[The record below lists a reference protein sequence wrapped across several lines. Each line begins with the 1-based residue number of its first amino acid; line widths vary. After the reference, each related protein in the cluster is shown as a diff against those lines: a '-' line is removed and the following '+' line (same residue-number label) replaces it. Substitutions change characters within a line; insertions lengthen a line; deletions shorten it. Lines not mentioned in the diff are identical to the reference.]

1 MRILGIRGSNLT
13 SFAGNFALELD
24 RPPLDRLGLFAI
36 TGATGAGKSTLLD
49 ALCLAL
55 FDRTPRLGG
64 RGGVPVGRADEE
76 DEARLSAY
84 DVRGMLRRGAGEGF
98 AEVDFQGKDGRRYR
112 ARWSVWRARGRAEGR
127 FRPQEMSLTEV
138 ASGQQ
143 FGRTK
148 GEVLTAIQERLGLS
162 FDQFRRSALLAQGE
176 FAAFLKADA
185 NERAELL
192 ERMTGTEV
200 YSRLSMAAHEKNKA
214 EQEELAQRERGL
226 AAIALMEAGER
237 SAAEGRLVEEGEAR
251 KGVEV
256 RLAEAEGAAA
266 WHSERAALVGAQGE
280 AEGREARAAEAVEEA
295 APRARRLEEVRAA
308 ESFRGAVTS
317 AAEAERRWEDA
328 EAACRARAVELEGAK
343 ARWTQLQSALQAAE
357 AVRSGARAAQEEA
370 APRLEEAAEL
380 DARCAAAA
388 RDAEE
393 ARGRARVAEAE
404 AAKARV
410 ALEEVV
416 AREEEARAKGEGAR
430 AWLVEKAHWEALAKE
445 WPRWQREL
453 ERYEVALGEGRT
465 ARTGVEKLRGEV
477 DRLREASRLRRE
489 ERDAEVE
496 AESRVQATATHAEAA
511 LGEGTGV
518 ERRVLRESLLA
529 RQETL
534 RGLEAARLGL
544 CAGEAEVR
552 EVEREAQV
560 AKGEVE
566 AASVA
571 VREAEVRRLEGE
583 AALKEARRAL
593 SVAEATQGHA
603 AQRALLRD
611 GEACPL
617 CGATEHP
624 YRHEV
629 PALAGLVAESAARV
643 ETLEAQRAECSRAEV
658 SASARQAASR
668 ARVTQAEVRRES
680 AAARCAEH
688 RAAWGRGRE
697 KWRQVSGS
705 TESSEARATSDE
717 GLGLDVGGRGR
728 QSGRQVSDSTAPS
741 EASLG
746 PDGAGREKWRHES
759 NSTAPVEAGATSE
772 VVAGG
777 LEKSRQERDSTAPV
791 EDGATSEA
799 GLWLEARSAE
809 LKARLSALKSEE
821 EAAEGL
827 ARAAREARAALETQR
842 TRREH
847 AADALRRA
855 EESFTRAEGTL
866 KEALARLDAAEAT
879 VRQVLTDMAPIF
891 FADAGW
897 EAKLEDAPADFRQKC
912 GKRVSMWKEREDI
925 VLKAKERADEEQRH
939 RAHAQGLLDVSAR
952 RAKEDVETAALKE
965 RTRDEAT
972 RARAALLGGRPTDE
986 VRAEL
991 RHALE
996 SAEATYEKSRQS
1008 AESAKQAEGVAL
1020 ARVEDATRGLKGAV
1034 EARDSARRDLERR
1047 LSAQGVSLE
1056 TVKTLLAHDAAW
1068 CEAEARA
1075 LAALKEALSHARAV
1089 LEERRARRASHE
1101 ASGAPTLS
1109 EADAAAA
1116 REQLRL
1122 DVEVRRRA
1130 EALLRA
1136 KLEAD
1141 DAARARHG
1149 SEAQALAERRRAGEV
1164 WKALGDLIG
1173 SHDGKRFKV
1182 FAQSLTLDALLLH
1195 ANAHLQELARRYR
1208 LMRVPGHD
1216 LDLQVVD
1223 GDMGDEVRGVA
1234 SLSGGESFLVSLAL
1248 ALGLASLSSE
1258 TTQVETL
1265 FIDEGFGT
1273 LDPETL
1279 EVALAS
1285 LDALQATGRQV
1296 GIISHVSGLAERIGV
1311 QVRVVK
1317 QGGGR
1322 SRLVVEGDLG
1332 MPAAPAPE
1340 VRLLA

>member
-1 MRILGIRGSNLT
+1 MKVLCIRGNNLT
-13 SFAGNFALELD
+13 SFAGTFALELD

-76 DEARLSAY
+76 EEARLSAY

-98 AEVDFQGKDGRRYR
+98 AEVDFQGKDGKRYR
-112 ARWSVWRARGRAEGR
+112 ARWSVWRARSRAEGR
-127 FRPQEMSLTEV
+127 FRPQEMTLTEV
-138 ASGQQ
+138 ATGQQ

-148 GEVLTAIQERLGLS
+148 GEVLAAIQERLGLS

-185 NERAELL
+185 SERAELL

-200 YSRLSMAAHEKNKA
+200 YSRLSMAAHEKNKG
-214 EQEELAQRERGL
+214 EQEELARRELGL
-226 AAIALMEAGER
+226 AAISLMEAGER
-237 SAAEGRLVEEGEAR
+237 GAAEGRLVEEAEAR
-251 KGVEV
+251 KGVEA
-256 RLAEAEGAAA
+256 RLGEAEGAAA
-266 WHSERAALVGAQGE
+266 WHAELSALVGAQRD
-280 AEGREARAAEAVEEA
+280 AEEKESRAAEALAAA
-295 APRARRLEEVRAA
+295 APRAKKLEEVRAA
-308 ESFRGAVTS
+308 ESFRGAVT
-317 AAEAERRWEDA
+317 AAEGAERRCEEADA
-328 EAACRARAVELEGAK
+328 TGRVRGAEVEEAK
-343 ARWTQLQSALQAAE
+343 
-357 AVRSGARAAQEEA
+357 ARAAQLLGALRVAEEGRQEARSAQEVA
-370 APRLEEAAEL
+370 APALEAAAEL
-380 DARCAAAA
+380 DARSVAAA

-393 ARGRARVAEAE
+393 ARARARVSEDE
-404 AAKARV
+404 AAKARAV
-410 ALEEVV
+410 LEEVV
-416 AREEEARAKGEGAR
+416 VREEAARVAGEGAR
-430 AWLVEKAHWEALAKE
+430 VWLLEKAHWEALARE

-453 ERYEVALGEGRT
+453 ERYEVALGEGKT
-465 ARTGVEKLRGEV
+465 ARAAVEKLRWDV
-477 DRLREASRLRRE
+477 DLLKDAERLRRQ
-489 ERDAEVE
+489 ERDSAAE
-496 AESRVQATATHAEAA
+496 AEARAQAAATHAETS

-534 RGLEAARLGL
+534 RALELARQGL
-544 CAGEAEVR
+544 CS
-552 EVEREAQV
+552 
-560 AKGEVE
+560 GEVE
-566 AASVA
+566 AREAAREAATAREESESASVA
-571 VREAEVRRLEGE
+571 VRDSAVRRLERE

-603 AQRALLRD
+603 AQRALLRE

-643 ETLEAQRAECSRAEV
+643 ETLESERNECSREEV
-658 SASARQAASR
+658 DASARQAAAR
-668 ARVTQAEVRRES
+668 ARVTQAESRREG
-680 AAARCAEH
+680 AAARCGEH
-688 RAAWGRGRE
+688 RDAWARGRE
-697 KWRQVSGS
+697 QWRRVRTQGSASSGGGPGLS
-705 TESSEARATSDE
+705 ARKGVVGAHDSESPGGEEGAGVRDATSAPGVASARDAASAPEE
-717 GLGLDVGGRGR
+717 G
-728 QSGRQVSDSTAPS
+728 SGP
-741 EASLG
+741 EAS
-746 PDGAGREKWRHES
+746 
-759 NSTAPVEAGATSE
+759 V
-772 VVAGG
+772 
-777 LEKSRQERDSTAPV
+777 
-791 EDGATSEA
+791 
-799 GLWLEARSAE
+799 WLEAMVAE
-809 LKARLSALKSEE
+809 VQARLSALKSEE

-827 ARAAREARAALETQR
+827 ARTAREARAALEAQR
-842 TRREH
+842 TRREV

-855 EESFTRAEGTL
+855 EESFTRVEGAL
-866 KEALARLDAAEAT
+866 KEGLARMEAADAT
-879 VRQVLTDMAPIF
+879 VRQVLADVSPIF
-891 FADAGW
+891 ASDAGW
-897 EAKLEDAPADFRQKC
+897 EAKLEAAPADFRQKC

-925 VLKAKERADEEQRH
+925 VQKAKSREDEEQRH
-939 RAHAQGLLDVSAR
+939 RAHAQGLLEVSAR
-952 RAKEDVETAALKE
+952 RAEEDAAQATLKGQA
-965 RTRDEAT
+965 RDAAV
-972 RARAALLGGRPTDE
+972 RARAALLEGRPTEE

-991 RHALE
+991 RAKLE
-996 SAEATYEKSRQS
+996 SALAAYEKARVS
-1008 AESAKQAEGVAL
+1008 AEAARQAEGVAL
-1020 ARVEDATRGLKGAV
+1020 ARAEDA
-1034 EARDSARRDLERR
+1034 ARDLTRARESRESARKELEQR
-1047 LSAQGVSLE
+1047 LAAQGVSLDV
-1056 TVKTLLAHDAAW
+1056 VKALLANDAAW

-1075 LAALKEALSHARAV
+1075 LAVLREAQAQARAV
-1089 LEERRARRASHE
+1089 RDERRERRTGHE
-1101 ASGAPTLS
+1101 SSGPPRLS
-1109 EADAAAA
+1109 EEEATAA
-1116 REQLRL
+1116 REHLRG

-1130 EALLRA
+1130 EAMLRA

-1279 EVALAS
+1279 EVALAT

-1332 MPAAPAPE
+1332 LPYVA
-1340 VRLLA
+1340 VQQLA

>member
-1 MRILGIRGSNLT
+1 MKVLCIRGNNLT

-76 DEARLSAY
+76 EEARLSAY

-98 AEVDFQGKDGRRYR
+98 AEVDFQGKDGKRYR
-112 ARWSVWRARGRAEGR
+112 ARWSVWRARSRAEGR
-127 FRPQEMSLTEV
+127 FRPQEMTLTEV
-138 ASGQQ
+138 ATGQQ

-148 GEVLTAIQERLGLS
+148 GEVLAAIQERLGLS

-185 NERAELL
+185 SERAELL

-200 YSRLSMAAHEKNKA
+200 YSRLSMAAHEKNKG
-214 EQEELAQRERGL
+214 EQEELARREQGL

-237 SAAEGRLVEEGEAR
+237 GAAEGRLVEEAQARKEVEAR
-251 KGVEV
+251 LG
-256 RLAEAEGAAA
+256 EAEGAAA
-266 WHSERAALVGAQGE
+266 WHAERTALVVAQQE
-280 AEGREARAAEAVEEA
+280 AEAREARATEALTSA
-295 APRARRLEEVRAA
+295 APRAKKLEEVRAA
-308 ESFRGAVTS
+308 EAFRGPVT
-317 AAEAERRWEDA
+317 AAEGARRRREEADVARRTRGAE
-328 EAACRARAVELEGAK
+328 VEEAK
-343 ARWTQLQSALQAAE
+343 ARTAGL
-357 AVRSGARAAQEEA
+357 SGALRVAEEGRGTA
-370 APRLEEAAEL
+370 RSELEVATPALEAAAEL
-380 DARCAAAA
+380 DARSATAT
-388 RDAEE
+388 REAEE
-393 ARGRARVAEAE
+393 ARARARVSEDE
-404 AAKARV
+404 AAKARSV
-410 ALEEVV
+410 LEEVV
-416 AREEEARAKGEGAR
+416 VREEAARVAGEGAR
-430 AWLVEKAHWEALAKE
+430 VWLSEKAHWEPLARE

-465 ARTGVEKLRGEV
+465 ARATVEKLRGDV
-477 DRLREASRLRRE
+477 DLL
-489 ERDAEVE
+489 RDAERSRRQERDSAAE
-496 AESRVQATATHAEAA
+496 AEARVQAAATHAEAS

-518 ERRVLRESLLA
+518 ERRVQRESLLA

-534 RGLEAARLGL
+534 RALESARQGL
-544 CAGEAEVR
+544 CAGEAEAR
-552 EVEREAQV
+552 DAAREA
-560 AKGEVE
+560 
-566 AASVA
+566 AAAQEESESASGA
-571 VREAEVRRLEGE
+571 VRDAGTRRLERE

-593 SVAEATQGHA
+593 SVAQATQGHV
-603 AQRALLRD
+603 AQRALLRE

-643 ETLEAQRAECSRAEV
+643 ETLESERNECSREEV
-658 SASARQAASR
+658 DASARQAAAR
-668 ARVTQAEVRRES
+668 ARVTQAESRREG
-680 AAARCAEH
+680 AAARCVEH
-688 RAAWGRGRE
+688 RDGWARGRE
-697 KWRQVSGS
+697 QWRRVQAQGAHGS
-705 TESSEARATSDE
+705 
-717 GLGLDVGGRGR
+717 
-728 QSGRQVSDSTAPS
+728 
-741 EASLG
+741 ASL
-746 PDGAGREKWRHES
+746 DGEQEAMARVGAEAASRRGEGVRPRS
-759 NSTAPVEAGATSE
+759 VDTRDAAPEMGSAPEAGT
-772 VVAGG
+772 
-777 LEKSRQERDSTAPV
+777 
-791 EDGATSEA
+791 
-799 GLWLEARSAE
+799 WLEAMVADVLAKLAA
-809 LKARLSALKSEE
+809 LKAQE

-827 ARAAREARAALETQR
+827 ARTAREARAALEAQR
-842 TRREH
+842 NRREV
-847 AADALRRA
+847 ASEALRRA
-855 EESFTRAEGTL
+855 EESFTRAEGAL
-866 KEALARLDAAEAT
+866 KEVLTRMEVADAT
-879 VRQVLTDMAPIF
+879 VRQVLSDVSPIF
-891 FADAGW
+891 ASDAGW
-897 EAKLEDAPADFRQKC
+897 EAKLETDPADFRQKC
-912 GKRVSMWKEREDI
+912 GKRVFMWKDREDT
-925 VLKAKERADEEQRH
+925 VKKAKDLEEAEQRD
-939 RAHAQGLLDVSAR
+939 RARAQGSLDMSAR
-952 RAKEDVETAALKE
+952 RAEEDAAQAALKE
-965 RTRDEAT
+965 QARDAAT
-972 RARAALLGGRPTDE
+972 RARAALLDGRPTEE

-991 RHALE
+991 RAKVDSAL
-996 SAEATYEKSRQS
+996 AAYEKARES
-1008 AESAKQAEGVAL
+1008 AESARQAEGVAL
-1020 ARVEDATRGLKGAV
+1020 AREEDA
-1034 EARDSARRDLERR
+1034 ARDLARAQESLALAHEELEQR
-1047 LSAQGVSLE
+1047 LAAQGVSLDV
-1056 TVKTLLAHDAAW
+1056 VKALLANDAAW

-1075 LAALKEALSHARAV
+1075 LAVLREAQAQARAV
-1089 LEERRARRASHE
+1089 HDERRERRTSHE
-1101 ASGAPTLS
+1101 ASGPPRLS
-1109 EADAAAA
+1109 EEEATTA
-1116 REQLRL
+1116 RERLRG

-1130 EALLRA
+1130 EAMLRA
-1136 KLEAD
+1136 RLEAD
-1141 DAARARHG
+1141 DSARARHG
-1149 SEAQALAERRRAGEV
+1149 SEAQAIAERRRAGEV

-1279 EVALAS
+1279 EVALAT

-1332 MPAAPAPE
+1332 LPYVA
-1340 VRLLA
+1340 VQQLA

>member
-237 SAAEGRLVEEGEAR
+237 GAAEAKLVEESEAR
-251 KGVEV
+251 KGVEA
-256 RLAEAEGAAA
+256 RLVEAEGAAA
-266 WHSERAALVGAQGE
+266 WHSERAALVGAQEE
-280 AEGREARAAEAVEEA
+280 AQAREVRAAEALEGA
-295 APRARRLEEVRAA
+295 APRARKLEEVRAA
-308 ESFRGAVTS
+308 ESFRGAVTG
-317 AAEAERRWEDA
+317 AREAERRWEDA
-328 EAACRARAVELEGAK
+328 EAASRARAAELEGAK
-343 ARWTQLQSALQAAE
+343 EKWARLQSALQGAE
-357 AVRSGARAAQEEA
+357 TGRSGARAAMEEA

-380 DARCAAAA
+380 DARCVAAA

-393 ARGRARVAEAE
+393 SRGRARAAEAE
-404 AAKARV
+404 AAKARGV
-410 ALEEVV
+410 LDEVV
-416 AREEEARAKGEGAR
+416 VREEEARAKGEGAR

-453 ERYEVALGEGRT
+453 ERYEVALGEGQT

-496 AESRVQATATHAEAA
+496 AEARVQAAATHAEAA

-518 ERRVLRESLLA
+518 ERRVLRESLLT

-534 RGLEAARLGL
+534 RGLEAARQGL
-544 CAGEAEVR
+544 CAGEAEAR
-552 EVEREAQV
+552 EVEREAQ
-560 AKGEVE
+560 AARSEVE

-603 AQRALLRD
+603 AQRALLRE

-658 SASARQAASR
+658 SASARQASAR
-668 ARVTQAEVRRES
+668 ARVTQVEARREGV
-680 AAARCAEH
+680 AARCVEH
-688 RAAWGRGRE
+688 REAWGRGRE
-697 KWRQVSGS
+697 KWRQVSD
-705 TESSEARATSDE
+705 AA
-717 GLGLDVGGRGR
+717 V
-728 QSGRQVSDSTAPS
+728 P
-741 EASLG
+741 
-746 PDGAGREKWRHES
+746 P
-759 NSTAPVEAGATSE
+759 
-772 VVAGG
+772 
-777 LEKSRQERDSTAPV
+777 
-791 EDGATSEA
+791 EDGALAES
-799 GLWLEARSAE
+799 GHWLESMATE
-809 LKARLSALKSEE
+809 LKARLSALKAQE
-821 EAAEGL
+821 EAAEGQ
-827 ARAAREARAALETQR
+827 ARAAREARAALEAQR

-855 EESFTRAEGTL
+855 EESFTRAEGSL
-866 KEALARLDAAEAT
+866 KESLARLDAAEAT
-879 VRQVLTDMAPIF
+879 VRQVLSEVAPIF
-891 FADAGW
+891 HADAGW
-897 EAKLEDAPADFRQKC
+897 EAKLEAAPADFRQKC

-925 VLKAKERADEEQRH
+925 VQKAKERADEEQRH

-952 RAKEDVETAALKE
+952 RAKEDAATAVFKE
-965 RTRDEAT
+965 KTRDEAT
-972 RARAALLGGRPTDE
+972 RARATLLDGRPTDE

-996 SAEATYEKSRQS
+996 SAEATYERSRQS
-1008 AESAKQAEGVAL
+1008 AESARQSEGVAL
-1020 ARVEDATRGLKGAV
+1020 ARVEDATRVLKAAL
-1034 EARDSARRDLERR
+1034 EARDAACADLERR

-1056 TVKTLLAHDAAW
+1056 TVQGLLAHDAAW

-1075 LAALKEALSHARAV
+1075 LTALKEALAHARAV
-1089 LEERRARRASHE
+1089 LEERRARKAAHE
-1101 ASGAPTLS
+1101 AGGAPSLS
-1109 EADAAAA
+1109 ETEASSA
-1116 REQLRL
+1116 REQLRA

-1149 SEAQALAERRRAGEV
+1149 SEAQALADRRRAGEV
-1164 WKALGDLIG
+1164 WKTLSDLIG

-1279 EVALAS
+1279 EVALAT

-1322 SRLVVEGDLG
+1322 SRLVVDGDLG
-1332 MPAAPAPE
+1332 IPSAPE

>member
-214 EQEELAQRERGL
+214 EQEQLAQRERGL
-226 AAIALMEAGER
+226 AAIALMEPGER
-237 SAAEGRLVEEGEAR
+237 SAAEGRLVEEAQAC
-251 KGVEV
+251 KGVEA
-256 RLAEAEGAAA
+256 RLSEAESAAA
-266 WHSERAALVGAQGE
+266 WHSERVSLVSAQGE
-280 AEGREARAAEAVEEA
+280 AEGREARAAEAVEGA

-317 AAEAERRWEDA
+317 AAEAERRWEEA
-328 EAACRARAVELEGAK
+328 EAACRARAAELEGAK
-343 ARWTQLQSALQAAE
+343 ARWAQLQSALQGAE
-357 AVRSGARAAQEEA
+357 EARRRARAAQEEA

-393 ARGRARVAEAE
+393 ARGRARAAEAE
-404 AAKARV
+404 AVKARGV
-410 ALEEVV
+410 LEEVV

-453 ERYEVALGEGRT
+453 ERYEVALGEGQT
-465 ARTGVEKLRGEV
+465 ARTVVEKQRGEV

-496 AESRVQATATHAEAA
+496 SESRVQATATHAETA

-534 RGLEAARLGL
+534 RALEMARQGL
-544 CAGEAEVR
+544 CAGEAEAT
-552 EVEREAQV
+552 EAEREAQA

-566 AASVA
+566 AASLA
-571 VREAEVRRLEGE
+571 VRDAEVRRVEGE

-603 AQRALLRD
+603 AQRALLRE

-629 PALAGLVAESAARV
+629 PALAGLVAESTARV

-658 SASARQAASR
+658 SASARQAAAR
-668 ARVTQAEVRRES
+668 ARVTQAEARRES
-680 AAARCAEH
+680 AAVRCAEH
-688 RAAWGRGRE
+688 RVAWGRGRE
-697 KWRQVSGS
+697 KWRQVS
-705 TESSEARATSDE
+705 
-717 GLGLDVGGRGR
+717 
-728 QSGRQVSDSTAPS
+728 
-741 EASLG
+741 
-746 PDGAGREKWRHES
+746 
-759 NSTAPVEAGATSE
+759 
-772 VVAGG
+772 
-777 LEKSRQERDSTAPV
+777 DSTAPV
-791 EDGATSEA
+791 EDGASSEA
-799 GLWLEARSAE
+799 GLWLEARATE

-855 EESFTRAEGTL
+855 EESFTRAEGAL
-866 KEALARLDAAEAT
+866 REAVARLDAAEST

-891 FADAGW
+891 SSDAGW
-897 EAKLEDAPADFRQKC
+897 EAKLEAAPADFRQKC

-925 VLKAKERADEEQRH
+925 VQKAKERADEEQRH

-952 RAKEDVETAALKE
+952 RAQEDSGTAALKE
-965 RTRDEAT
+965 QSRDAAT
-972 RARAALLGGRPTDE
+972 RARATLLDGRPTDE

-1008 AESAKQAEGVAL
+1008 AESARQAEGVAL
-1020 ARVEDATRGLKGAV
+1020 ARVEDATRGLKAAL
-1034 EARDSARRDLERR
+1034 ESRDSARMDLERR

-1056 TVKTLLAHDAAW
+1056 AVKALLAHDAAW

-1075 LAALKEALSHARAV
+1075 LAALKEALAHARAV
-1089 LEERRARRASHE
+1089 LEERRARRAAHE
-1101 ASGAPTLS
+1101 ASGAPALS
-1109 EADAAAA
+1109 EAEAATA
-1116 REQLRL
+1116 REQLRA

-1136 KLEAD
+1136 KLDAD

-1149 SEAQALAERRRAGEV
+1149 SEAQALAERRQAGEV
-1164 WKALGDLIG
+1164 WKALSDLIG

-1279 EVALAS
+1279 EVALAT

-1332 MPAAPAPE
+1332 IPSAPAPE

>member
-1 MRILGIRGSNLT
+1 MKVLCIRGNNLT

-76 DEARLSAY
+76 EEARLSAY

-98 AEVDFQGKDGRRYR
+98 AEVDFQGKDGKRYR
-112 ARWSVWRARGRAEGR
+112 ARWSVWRARSRAEGR
-127 FRPQEMSLTEV
+127 FRPQEMTLTEV
-138 ASGQQ
+138 ATGQQ

-148 GEVLTAIQERLGLS
+148 GEVLAAIQERLGLS

-185 NERAELL
+185 SERAELL

-200 YSRLSMAAHEKNKA
+200 YSRLSMAAHEKNKG
-214 EQEELAQRERGL
+214 EQEELMRREQGL
-226 AAIALMEAGER
+226 AAISLMEAGER
-237 SAAEGRLVEEGEAR
+237 GAAEGRLVEEAQAREEVEAR
-251 KGVEV
+251 LG
-256 RLAEAEGAAA
+256 EAEGAAA
-266 WHSERAALVGAQGE
+266 WHAERAALVVAQGE
-280 AEGREARAAEAVEEA
+280 AEAREAKATEALTAA
-295 APRARRLEEVRAA
+295 APRAKKLEEVRAA
-308 ESFRGAVTS
+308 ESFRGPVT
-317 AAEAERRWEDA
+317 AAEGARRRWEEADA
-328 EAACRARAVELEGAK
+328 ARRTRGAEVEEAK
-343 ARWTQLQSALQAAE
+343 ARTAGLSGALRVAEEGREKAQSAL
-357 AVRSGARAAQEEA
+357 EEA
-370 APRLEEAAEL
+370 APALEAAAEL
-380 DARCAAAA
+380 DARSATAA
-388 RDAEE
+388 REAEE
-393 ARGRARVAEAE
+393 ARARARVSEAE
-404 AAKARV
+404 AAKARL
-410 ALEEVV
+410 ALEEVAV
-416 AREEEARAKGEGAR
+416 REEAARVAGEGAR
-430 AWLVEKAHWEALAKE
+430 VWLSEKAHWEPLARE

-465 ARTGVEKLRGEV
+465 ARATVEKLRGDV
-477 DRLREASRLRRE
+477 DLLRGAERLRRQ
-489 ERDAEVE
+489 ERDSAAE
-496 AESRVQATATHAEAA
+496 AEARAQAAATHAEAS

-518 ERRVLRESLLA
+518 ERRVQRESLLA

-534 RGLEAARLGL
+534 RALESARQGL
-544 CAGEAEVR
+544 CAGEAEAAAST
-552 EVEREAQV
+552 REAT
-560 AKGEVE
+560 
-566 AASVA
+566 AAQEESESASGA
-571 VREAEVRRLEGE
+571 VRDAGLRRLERE

-593 SVAEATQGHA
+593 SVAQATQGHA
-603 AQRALLRD
+603 AQRALLRE

-629 PALAGLVAESAARV
+629 PALAGLVAESTARV
-643 ETLEAQRAECSRAEV
+643 ETLESERNECSREEV
-658 SASARQAASR
+658 DASARQAAAR
-668 ARVTQAEVRRES
+668 ARVTQAKSRREG

-688 RAAWGRGRE
+688 RDAWAHGCEQWRAHAQAARGA
-697 KWRQVSGS
+697 V
-705 TESSEARATSDE
+705 
-717 GLGLDVGGRGR
+717 
-728 QSGRQVSDSTAPS
+728 PS
-741 EASLG
+741 EGVRDASVPSLATRVVTRDEVPETG
-746 PDGAGREKWRHES
+746 S
-759 NSTAPVEAGATSE
+759 APEAG
-772 VVAGG
+772 V
-777 LEKSRQERDSTAPV
+777 
-791 EDGATSEA
+791 
-799 GLWLEARSAE
+799 WLEAMVADVQA
-809 LKARLSALKSEE
+809 KLSALKAEE

-827 ARAAREARAALETQR
+827 ARMAREARAALEAQR
-842 TRREH
+842 TRREV
-847 AADALRRA
+847 ASEALRRA
-855 EESFTRAEGTL
+855 EESFTRAEGAL
-866 KEALARLDAAEAT
+866 KEVLARVEAADAT
-879 VRQVLTDMAPIF
+879 VRQVLADVSPIF
-891 FADAGW
+891 AADAGW
-897 EAKLEDAPADFRQKC
+897 EAKLEAAPADFRQKC

-925 VLKAKERADEEQRH
+925 VQKAKAREDEEQRH
-939 RAHAQGLLDVSAR
+939 RARAQGLLEVSAR
-952 RAKEDVETAALKE
+952 RAEEDAAQAVLKE
-965 RTRDEAT
+965 QARDAAA
-972 RARAALLGGRPTDE
+972 RARAALLEGRPTEE

-991 RHALE
+991 RAKQASALAAYERARE
-996 SAEATYEKSRQS
+996 SAEKAR
-1008 AESAKQAEGVAL
+1008 QAEGVAQARAEDAARDLVRAQEALEL
-1020 ARVEDATRGLKGAV
+1020 ARRE
-1034 EARDSARRDLERR
+1034 LEQR
-1047 LSAQGVSLE
+1047 LAAQGVSLDA
-1056 TVKTLLAHDAAW
+1056 VKALLANDSAW

-1075 LAALKEALSHARAV
+1075 LAVLREAQAQARAV
-1089 LEERRARRASHE
+1089 HDERRERRTGHE
-1101 ASGAPTLS
+1101 ASGPPRLS
-1109 EADAAAA
+1109 EEEATATRERLRAD
-1116 REQLRL
+1116 
-1122 DVEVRRRA
+1122 VVVRRRA
-1130 EALLRA
+1130 EAMLRA
-1136 KLEAD
+1136 RLEAD

-1149 SEAQALAERRRAGEV
+1149 SEAQAIAERRRAGEV

-1279 EVALAS
+1279 EVALAT

-1332 MPAAPAPE
+1332 LPYVA
-1340 VRLLA
+1340 VQQLA

>member
-1 MRILGIRGSNLT
+1 MKVLCIRGNNLT

-76 DEARLSAY
+76 EEARLSAY

-98 AEVDFQGKDGRRYR
+98 AEVDFQGKDGKRYR
-112 ARWSVWRARGRAEGR
+112 ARWSVWRARSRAEGR
-127 FRPQEMSLTEV
+127 FRPQEMTLTEV
-138 ASGQQ
+138 ATGQQ

-148 GEVLTAIQERLGLS
+148 GEVLSAIQERLGLS

-200 YSRLSMAAHEKNKA
+200 YSRLSMAAHEKNKG
-214 EQEELAQRERGL
+214 EQEELTRREQGL
-226 AAIALMEAGER
+226 AAISLMEAGER
-237 SAAEGRLVEEGEAR
+237 GAAEGRLVEEARAREEVEAR
-251 KGVEV
+251 LG
-256 RLAEAEGAAA
+256 EAEGAAA
-266 WHSERAALVGAQGE
+266 WHAERAALVVAQGE
-280 AEGREARAAEAVEEA
+280 AEAREAKATEALTAA
-295 APRARRLEEVRAA
+295 APRAKKLEEVRAA
-308 ESFRGAVTS
+308 ESFRGPVT
-317 AAEAERRWEDA
+317 AAEAARRRWEEVDA
-328 EAACRARAVELEGAK
+328 ARRTRGAEVEEAK
-343 ARWTQLQSALQAAE
+343 ARTAGLSGALRVAEDGRGEARSALE
-357 AVRSGARAAQEEA
+357 VA
-370 APRLEEAAEL
+370 APALEAAAEL
-380 DARCAAAA
+380 DARSATAA
-388 RDAEE
+388 REAEE
-393 ARGRARVAEAE
+393 ARGRARVSEAE
-404 AAKARV
+404 AAKARA

-416 AREEEARAKGEGAR
+416 VREEAARVAGEGAR
-430 AWLVEKAHWEALAKE
+430 VWLSEKAHWEALARE

-453 ERYEVALGEGRT
+453 ERYEAALGEGRT
-465 ARTGVEKLRGEV
+465 ARATVEKLRGDV
-477 DRLREASRLRRE
+477 DLLRDAERLRRQ
-489 ERDAEVE
+489 ERDSVAE
-496 AESRVQATATHAEAA
+496 AEARAQAAAAHAETS

-518 ERRVLRESLLA
+518 ERRVQRESLLA

-534 RGLEAARLGL
+534 RALESARQGL
-544 CAGEAEVR
+544 CAGGAEARDAAREAAAAQEESESASGAVR
-552 EVEREAQV
+552 DAGMRRVER
-560 AKGEVE
+560 
-566 AASVA
+566 
-571 VREAEVRRLEGE
+571 E

-593 SVAEATQGHA
+593 SVAQATQGHA
-603 AQRALLRD
+603 AQRALLRE

-629 PALAGLVAESAARV
+629 PALAGLVAESTARV
-643 ETLEAQRAECSRAEV
+643 ETLESERNECSREEV
-658 SASARQAASR
+658 DASARQAAAR
-668 ARVTQAEVRRES
+668 ARVTQAESRREG
-680 AAARCAEH
+680 AAARCTEH
-688 RAAWGRGRE
+688 RDAWARGRE
-697 KWRQVSGS
+697 QWRR
-705 TESSEARATSDE
+705 ARASGEHGSASPDDGTARVGAVGARDAASPSGE
-717 GLGLDVGGRGR
+717 G
-728 QSGRQVSDSTAPS
+728 VSPRSA
-741 EASLG
+741 
-746 PDGAGREKWRHES
+746 GARD
-759 NSTAPVEAGATSE
+759 TVPEAGS
-772 VVAGG
+772 
-777 LEKSRQERDSTAPV
+777 AP
-791 EDGATSEA
+791 EA
-799 GLWLEARSAE
+799 GTWLEAMVADVQA
-809 LKARLSALKSEE
+809 KLSALKSEE

-827 ARAAREARAALETQR
+827 ARMAREARAALEAQR
-842 TRREH
+842 TRREV
-847 AADALRRA
+847 ATEALRRA
-855 EESFTRAEGTL
+855 EESFTRAESAL
-866 KEALARLDAAEAT
+866 KEALARMEAADAT
-879 VRQVLTDMAPIF
+879 VRQVLADVSPIF
-891 FADAGW
+891 AADAGW
-897 EAKLEDAPADFRQKC
+897 EAKLEAAPADFRQKC

-925 VLKAKERADEEQRH
+925 VQKAKAREDEEQRH
-939 RAHAQGLLDVSAR
+939 RARAQGLLEVSAR
-952 RAKEDVETAALKE
+952 RAEEDAAQAVLKE
-965 RTRDEAT
+965 QARDEAAG
-972 RARAALLGGRPTDE
+972 ARAALLEGRPTEE

-991 RHALE
+991 RAKLDTALAAYE
-996 SAEATYEKSRQS
+996 KARASAEAAR
-1008 AESAKQAEGVAL
+1008 QAEGVAL
-1020 ARVEDATRGLKGAV
+1020 ARAEDA
-1034 EARDSARRDLERR
+1034 ARDLARAQEALELAHKELEQR
-1047 LSAQGVSLE
+1047 LVARGVSLDA
-1056 TVKTLLAHDAAW
+1056 VKALLANDAAW

-1075 LAALKEALSHARAV
+1075 LAVLREAQAQARAV
-1089 LEERRARRASHE
+1089 HDERRERRTGHE
-1101 ASGAPTLS
+1101 ASGPPRLS
-1109 EADAAAA
+1109 EEEATAA
-1116 REQLRL
+1116 RERLRG

-1130 EALLRA
+1130 EAMLRA
-1136 KLEAD
+1136 RLEAD
-1141 DAARARHG
+1141 DSARARHG
-1149 SEAQALAERRRAGEV
+1149 TEAQAIAERRRAGEV
-1164 WKALGDLIG
+1164 WKALGELIG

-1279 EVALAS
+1279 EVALAT

-1332 MPAAPAPE
+1332 LPYVA
-1340 VRLLA
+1340 VQQLA